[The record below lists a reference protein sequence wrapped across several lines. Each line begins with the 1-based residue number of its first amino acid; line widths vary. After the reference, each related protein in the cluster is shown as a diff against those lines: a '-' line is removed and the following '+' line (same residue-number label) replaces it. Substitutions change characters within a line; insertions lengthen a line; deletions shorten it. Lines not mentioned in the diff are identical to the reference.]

1 VKPTRAE
8 LLAEVDRLTAE
19 LAEADT
25 AHNNCADP
33 VLVQTLRTEV
43 DKLTAH
49 NEQLRRE
56 REALVLRL
64 VHLDV
69 QVVDS

>member
-8 LLAEVDRLTAE
+8 LLAEIDRLTAE

-25 AHNNCADP
+25 AHDNCADP
-33 VLVQTLRTEV
+33 VLVQNLRTEV
-43 DKLTAH
+43 DRLTAH

-56 REALVLRL
+56 REALVLKLAQLNRRN
-64 VHLDV
+64 
-69 QVVDS
+69 